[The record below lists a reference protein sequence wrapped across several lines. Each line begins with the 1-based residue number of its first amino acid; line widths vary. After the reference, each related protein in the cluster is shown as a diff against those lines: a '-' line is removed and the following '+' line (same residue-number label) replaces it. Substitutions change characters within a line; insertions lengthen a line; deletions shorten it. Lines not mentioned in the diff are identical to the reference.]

1 MIDTITK
8 ITLYVEDQE
17 MAKAFWT
24 EKLGF
29 VIKLEQQMG
38 PGLKW
43 IEVAPNKESSTVFV
57 LYNKKMM
64 ETQNPDTNVGHP
76 SVILSTHDIQ
86 QAYDEMKKKG
96 VTVGEILKLPYGS
109 MFQFYDREDNIFL
122 LREDN

>member
-1 MIDTITK
+1 MIDAITK

-17 MAKAFWT
+17 KAKAFWT

-29 VIKLEQQMG
+29 IIKLEQQMG
-38 PGLKW
+38 PDMKW
-43 IEVAPNKESSTVFV
+43 LEVAPKNESSTAFV

-64 ETQNPDTNVGHP
+64 QKQNPDTNVGHP

-86 QAYDEMKKKG
+86 KAYDVMKEKG
-96 VTVGEILKLPYGS
+96 VKVGDIMKMPYGS
-109 MFQFYDREDNIFL
+109 MFQFFDMEGNIFL